1 MARVTVLAGPERLGS
16 HEGTGGGQTLHLVRT
31 LDPTERTKEPAMP
44 TAVIVDAVRTPLGKR
59 NGKLKEWHP
68 VDLAA
73 ETLKALVDRTGID
86 PAIIEDVIMGC
97 VMQVGEQAANVG
109 RNAVLAAGWP
119 ESIPGTT
126 IDRQCG
132 SSQQAAHFAAQGV
145 IAGAYD
151 VVVAAGVEVM
161 TRVPMGAS
169 MVDGKFGFPFGP
181 KVGARYAPLGGLVP
195 QGISAELIADK
206 WNLTREELDA
216 FGLRSQQLAA
226 QATAEGR
233 FEREIIPVL
242 DAEGN
247 LMTTDEGIR
256 ETTLEKLATLKP
268 SFRPEEEGG
277 RVTAGNSSQITD
289 GAAALLIMSE
299 EKAAAL
305 GLTPRARFVSFA
317 LAGDDP
323 RMMLTAPIPAT
334 QRVLERAGMTMDQID
349 LVEINE
355 AFASVVLAWEKELHP
370 DMSKVN
376 PNGGAIALGHPLG
389 CSGARLMTTLLNE
402 LERTGGRYGLQT
414 MCEGG
419 GMANATIIERLG

>member
-1 MARVTVLAGPERLGS
+1 LIHSKNAAP
-16 HEGTGGGQTLHLVRT
+16 
-31 LDPTERTKEPAMP
+31 KEPIM
-44 TAVIVDAVRTPLGKR
+44 TNAVIVDAIRTPLGKR
-59 NGKLKEWHP
+59 NGKLKDWHP
-68 VDLAA
+68 VDLAG
-73 ETLKALVDRTGID
+73 ETLKALQQRTGVD
-86 PAIIEDVIMGC
+86 PNLIEDVIMCC
-97 VMQVGEQAANVG
+97 VMQVGEQGVNVG

-119 ESIPGTT
+119 EHIPGTT
-126 IDRQCG
+126 VDRQCG

-169 MVDGKFGFPFGP
+169 MADGKYGFPFGP
-181 KVGARYAPLGGLVP
+181 AVGARYAAVGGLVP

-206 WNLTREELDA
+206 WGITREDMDRLGA
-216 FGLRSQQLAA
+216 RSQQYAA
-226 QATAEGR
+226 RATAEGR
-233 FEREIIPVL
+233 FQNEILPVL
-242 DAEGN
+242 GADGSMVTA
-247 LMTTDEGIR
+247 DEGLR
-256 ETTLEKLATLKP
+256 DTTMEFLGKLKP
-268 SFRPEEEGG
+268 AFRPEEEGG

-289 GAAALLIMSE
+289 GASAMLIMSE
-299 EKAAAL
+299 EKANAL
-305 GLTPRARFVSFA
+305 GLKPRARFVSFA

-334 QRVLERAGMTMDQID
+334 QRALAKAGLTIDDID

-370 DMSKVN
+370 DMEKVN
-376 PNGGAIALGHPLG
+376 VNGGAIALGHPLG
-389 CSGARLMTTLLNE
+389 ASGARLMTTLLNE

-419 GMANATIIERLG
+419 GMANATIIERL

>member
-1 MARVTVLAGPERLGS
+1 MTN
-16 HEGTGGGQTLHLVRT
+16 
-31 LDPTERTKEPAMP
+31 
-44 TAVIVDAVRTPLGKR
+44 AVIVDAVRTPLGKR
-59 NGKLKEWHP
+59 NGRLKDWHP

-73 ETLKALVDRTGID
+73 EVLNALVQRTGID
-86 PAIIEDVIMGC
+86 PAIVDDVVMGC
-97 VMQVGEQAANVG
+97 VMQVGEQGVNVA

-119 ESIPGTT
+119 DTVPGTT

-151 VVVAAGVEVM
+151 VVVASGVEVM
-161 TRVPMGAS
+161 SRVPMGSS
-169 MVDGKFGFPFGP
+169 MADGKYGFPFGP
-181 KVGARYAPLGGLVP
+181 RVAARYEPLGGLVG
-195 QGISAELIADK
+195 QGVSAELIADK
-206 WNLTREELDA
+206 WGLTRDELDQ
-216 FGLRSQQLAA
+216 FGLRSQLLAA

-233 FEREIIPVL
+233 FEREILPLL
-242 DAEGN
+242 DSEGL

-256 ETTLEKLATLKP
+256 ESSIEKLSSLRP
-268 SFRPEEEGG
+268 SFRPLEEGG

-289 GAAALLIMSE
+289 GASALLIMSE
-299 EKAAAL
+299 ERAAQL
-305 GLTPRARFVSFA
+305 GLKPRARFVGFS

-323 RMMLTAPIPAT
+323 RFMLTAPIPAT
-334 QRVLERAGMTMDQID
+334 HKVLARTGLSIHDMDTI
-349 LVEINE
+349 EINE

-370 DMSKVN
+370 DMSRVN

-389 CSGARLMTTLLNE
+389 ASGTRLMATLLHE